1 MSIGVYIYGDS
12 LMKATMPD
20 QAFRYHF
27 HLAELLPRYV
37 KEGVE
42 LVNRAKMGATVRK
55 GRSLVAHDVARGLA
69 ANYALVAYGGN
80 DSDFDW
86 AAIADAPEKDHRP
99 HTELSDFRQMLGET
113 VDALRG
119 AEVQPVLMTLPP
131 VDARRY
137 LNFICRGGLN
147 RENILRWLGDEQR
160 IYRYQEAYSDTVA
173 YFAAQRH
180 LPLVDVRRPFLLDR
194 QLPALI
200 ASDGIHLTMQGYTK
214 LYDILTGWF
223 RQEVRGAMA

>member
-20 QAFRYHF
+20 QSFRYHF

-37 KEGVE
+37 KEGIE
-42 LVNRAKMGATVRK
+42 LVNRAKMGATVSK
-55 GRSLVAHDVARGLA
+55 GRALVAHDVERGMAAR
-69 ANYALVAYGGN
+69 YALVAYGGN

-86 AAIADAPEKDHRP
+86 AAIAAEPEKEHHPR
-99 HTELSDFRQMLGET
+99 TELAEFRRVLGET
-113 VDALRG
+113 VDELRG
-119 AEVQPVLMTLPP
+119 AAVQPVLMTLPP
-131 VDARRY
+131 VDAKRY
-137 LNFICRGGLN
+137 LNFICRSGLD

-173 YFAAQRH
+173 DFAAERR

-194 QLPALI
+194 QLPHLI
-200 ASDGIHLTMQGYTK
+200 AEDGIHLTLPGYTK

-223 RQEVRGAMA
+223 RRELQAAAV